1 MSCGEILGR
10 VSSSDMIHFST
21 LYPSLVY
28 ECTCMLIAGTYQVV
42 NTGQPVAM
50 HPSSVLFGKQPSCV
64 VFNEIVWTTKQYMV
78 AVAAVDQQWLREA
91 GSQYFR

>member
-1 MSCGEILGR
+1 
-10 VSSSDMIHFST
+10 MIHSSISYST
-21 LYPSLVY
+21 LVY
-28 ECTCMLIAGTYQVV
+28 ECTCMPLAGTYQVV
-42 NTGQPVAM
+42 STGQPVAM
-50 HPSSVLFGKQPSCV
+50 HPSSVLFGKQLSCV

>member
-1 MSCGEILGR
+1 
-10 VSSSDMIHFST
+10 MIH
-21 LYPSLVY
+21 YPRSCPIRVF
-28 ECTCMLIAGTYQVV
+28 ECTCMPLAGTYQVV